1 MKKVLLSVAGV
12 MAATAFAPEAS
23 AIPAFARQT
32 GMACSACHQ
41 THFPVLNGFGRAF
54 KASGYTLMGAQGRIE
69 GEGLSIPD
77 TLNGAILFKYRYQKF
92 NGGTPTAG
100 AGKTAAPNEND
111 GMIQMGDEISLFFG
125 GRIAET
131 EHFTIGFLNENNL
144 AAGGIAGLRVPITSD
159 LGTAKVS
166 VIPFTT
172 DSLGVGYGFELASNG
187 IQRANRWSEMRRE
200 TSAVQYMAD
209 RGADGGAASGTALV
223 VHNDLFFVNL
233 SKWSSSFAPGANG
246 GGINSTGFGQNYIRA
261 AVTPTIGDFAI
272 IAGVGKESGKSYANL
287 AKGDNTG
294 FQVESNMTFAD
305 VQAHGELGGMET
317 GIYAMYAKA
326 PKCADKVAGGPKVC
340 VHNNN
345 MLERTAFTVG
355 GELGVIPHTL
365 ILQASYRNAKNGAPS
380 AADATKSETDNAVT
394 IGAIYELA
402 QNVELHGYYAKYSG
416 TTKSPQSTDTNVG
429 SQYLLML
436 ESAW

>member
-1 MKKVLLSVAGV
+1 MKKIVLSLAGV
-12 MAATAFAPEAS
+12 LAATAFAPEAS

-54 KASGYTLMGAQGRIE
+54 KASGYTLMGAQGKIE

-77 TLNGAILFKYRYQKF
+77 VLNGAILFKYRYQKF
-92 NGGTPTAG
+92 SGGTATPG
-100 AGKTAAPNEND
+100 AGQTAATNEND
-111 GMIQMGDEISLFFG
+111 GMVQMGDEVSLFFG

-144 AAGGIAGLRVPITSD
+144 VVGGLAGLRVPITTD
-159 LGTAKVS
+159 LGAAKVS

-172 DSLGVGYGFELASNG
+172 DSLGVGYSFELASNG

-209 RGADGGAASGTALV
+209 RGPDGGAAAGTALV
-223 VHNDLFFVNL
+223 AHNDMGFINVT
-233 SKWSSSFAPGANG
+233 KWSSSLAPGANG
-246 GGINSTGFGQNYIRA
+246 GGIPSTNFGQSYVRA

-287 AKGDNTG
+287 GAAE
-294 FQVESNMTFAD
+294 VESNMTFAD
-305 VQAHGELGGMET
+305 LQVQGEIAGMES
-317 GIYAMYAKA
+317 GIYATYAKA
-326 PKCADKVAGGPKVC
+326 PKCANTGAC
-340 VHNNN
+340 VHNAKA
-345 MLERTAFTVG
+345 LDRSAFTLG
-355 GELGVIPHTL
+355 GEFTVIPHTL
-365 ILQASYRNAKNGAPS
+365 ILQASYRNAQNGAPS
-380 AADATKSETDNAVT
+380 ATDAAKSETDNA
-394 IGAIYELA
+394 IMLGGIYELT
-402 QNVELHGYYAKYSG
+402 QNVELHAYYAKYSG
-416 TTKSPQSTDTNVG
+416 TTKKPQSTDTNVG
-429 SQYLLML
+429 SQFLLML